1 MSLSRIAANL
11 ATNVLTR
18 QTHNGREY
26 AIAPAVLAKAG
37 VLNGMLL
44 TATELAAFVE
54 AWNGRPIPVRHPT
67 DAAGNYISANS
78 PAVLARQGA
87 GQVFNVR
94 MDGDRL
100 LGELWLDVGQIRQ
113 LGGAALAALERMER
127 GELVD
132 VSTAYYHDTEAGVGS
147 HAGRAYNGIQRNL
160 RPDHVALLP
169 DEQGACS
176 VADGCGAPRVN
187 AACGCSG
194 APATNAEVVDVPD
207 GVMIAF
213 FPDEAT
219 ARQLALDPAGLPN
232 GVEVIAPQEIH
243 LTVAY
248 LGKIDELA
256 DFWTEESLLRELAD
270 AVEDELLL
278 TGIVNGMGR
287 FTADEGELEP
297 VFLNFDSPAL
307 TNFRIRLLDR
317 MGWMLPRPTHGYTP
331 HITLAYAPAGVD
343 LGLPMPE
350 RTQITFDAISLAWG
364 GNVTNLA
371 LRGSRREFGTATN
384 TGDDQMK
391 ISKTETSAA
400 RVTANNE
407 GGAEQVEN
415 KTADGEVLAPVLDTV
430 AIAEIAANAA
440 TAALTKLFA
449 PLGGVEAFV
458 ATAQQLATNAQ
469 RERTTRITRL
479 AANAG
484 VPFTAEQLAAM
495 GDDVLAGI
503 EAMAQIAAPAA
514 ADYGALFAPGLAT
527 NRDEEWEEYE
537 EPKAS

>member
-1 MSLSRIAANL
+1 MSLSRIVANL

-18 QTHNGREY
+18 QQHNGREY

-44 TATELAAFVE
+44 PAIELAAFAE
-54 AWNGRPIPVRHPT
+54 AWNGRPIPVRHPI

-100 LGELWLDVGQIRQ
+100 LGELWLDVAQIRQ

-169 DEQGACS
+169 DEAGACS

-187 AACGCSG
+187 CACA
-194 APATNAEVVDVPD
+194 APATNASVMDVPD

-213 FPDEAT
+213 FPDESM
-219 ARQLALDPAGLPN
+219 ARQLALDPAGLPD
-232 GVEVIAPQEIH
+232 GVAIIDPKEIH
-243 LTVAY
+243 LTVCY
-248 LGKIDELA
+248 LGKIDELT

-287 FTADEGELEP
+287 FTAEEGELEP

-307 TNFRIRLLDR
+307 TNFRMRLLDR
-317 MGWMLPRPTHGYTP
+317 MGWMLPRPIHGYTP

-384 TGDDQMK
+384 TGDDPMK
-391 ISKTETSAA
+391 ISKQEMNAA
-400 RVTANNE
+400 GATANNK
-407 GGAEQVEN
+407 AEEPAKDEVE
-415 KTADGEVLAPVLDTV
+415 TPAAPALDTA
-430 AIAEIAANAA
+430 AIAELAANAA

-449 PLGGVEAFV
+449 PLGGLDAFV

-469 RERTTRITRL
+469 RERATRITRL

-484 VPFTAEQLAAM
+484 VPFTAEQLTAM
-495 GDDVLAGI
+495 TDDVLAGI
-503 EAMAQIAAPAA
+503 EAMAQPAA

-527 NRDEEWEEYE
+527 NRDEEWAEYE
-537 EPKAS
+537 EPKAV